1 MVITEKDMITFYEK
15 ARGSS
20 HIASNKPCQDNGL
33 HYCKDG
39 VCIVVVCDG
48 HGGDSYVR
56 SEKGSL
62 IAADVTKER
71 ILEFINSPKASL
83 LINNKGAVPAV
94 PLFNPLV
101 GKNGER
107 LEYNSLSESQQEYAR
122 QSRKYVEETR
132 KNADIESA
140 FRELFADIVRD
151 WRSRIE
157 EDKCRNSF
165 NKYEKEKL
173 GAKRIEKAYGT
184 TLMAA
189 VRTKDYWF
197 AFHLGDG
204 KLLTCNNFMK
214 WEEPV
219 PWDCNCFLNTTTSLC
234 DNNPIEEFRYAF
246 DGTGNFPLAFVL
258 GSDGIDDTFIK
269 QELLHK
275 FYSQL
280 LCVFEQ
286 YPIDE
291 ALSHLRIHLPILS
304 EKGSHDDM
312 SIGVIIDTKHLK
324 TATQYYAIIA
334 EKDALDKERDE
345 KDLAINSQK
354 AQINEVKI
362 EIERLKSEYKV
373 FCSFIWTSFKEMV
386 KKRQKDKEEE
396 REKHRILEEKK
407 LEIRQMNEQLKSME
421 SEYEKWKENGRKRI
435 AQLKEYAET
444 LKEQILFNSIN
455 VNKFPLSS
463 KSQSSETEEDL
474 MTSEP
479 IMNITS
485 SPLSKEENEQ
495 LERDSEKQVK
505 EIMNKEEKSWEKQ

>member
-1 MVITEKDMITFYEK
+1 MVITEEHMITFYEN

-39 VCIVVVCDG
+39 VCIVIVCDG

-56 SEKGSL
+56 SEIGSL

-71 ILEFINSPKASL
+71 ILDFINSPKASL

-94 PLFNPLV
+94 PLSHPLMSQS
-101 GKNGER
+101 GER
-107 LEYNSLSESQQEYAR
+107 LDYNSLSESQQEYAR
-122 QSRKYVEETR
+122 QSKKYFEETR
-132 KNADIESA
+132 KNANIEKA
-140 FRELFADIVRD
+140 FRELFADIVKD
-151 WRSRIE
+151 WHARIE

-173 GAKRIEKAYGT
+173 GARRIEKAYGT

-246 DGTGNFPLAFVL
+246 DGTGKFPLAFVL

-280 LCVFEQ
+280 LCVFEK

-291 ALSHLRIHLPILS
+291 ALCHLRTHLPILS

-324 TATQYYAIIA
+324 SATQYYAIIA
-334 EKDALDKERDE
+334 EKDTLDKERNE
-345 KDLAINSQK
+345 KDLTINCQK
-354 AQINEVKI
+354 AQINEAKI
-362 EIERLKSEYKV
+362 EIERLKREYKD
-373 FCSFIWTSFKEMV
+373 FCSTIWFSFKEMV

-396 REKHRILEEKK
+396 REKFQILEKKK
-407 LEIRQMNEQLKSME
+407 LEIHQMNEQLKSME
-421 SEYEKWKENGRKRI
+421 SEYEKWKEEGKKRV
-435 AQLKEYAET
+435 AQLKEDAQKLE
-444 LKEQILFNSIN
+444 KQILLDSRI
-455 VNKFPLSS
+455 VSEVPLGCEP
-463 KSQSSETEEDL
+463 QFSETEGDL
-474 MTSEP
+474 ETPEP

-495 LERDSEKQVK
+495 LERDSDKQVR
-505 EIMNKEEKSWEKQ
+505 EIMNK